1 MNSFRWAI
9 FWGSVIAKLGLTYCN
24 FQTVDSKI
32 SYTTDVWTAANY
44 LAFMGVTAHWITPNM
59 EQKFVTLDFI
69 PLEGRH
75 TGQNLGDQLVESIQA
90 MGTLE
95 KVCFPLIPS
104 EL

>member
-9 FWGSVIAKLGLTYCN
+9 SWGSVIAKLDLTYCN
-24 FQTVDSKI
+24 FTVDSKI

-44 LAFMGVTAHWITPNM
+44 LAFVGVTAHWITSNL
-59 EQKFVTLDFI
+59 EHKFVTLDFI

-95 KVCFPLIPS
+95 KVQYVFP
-104 EL
+104 